1 MNKTKRETYGCYV
14 ESRNPEKANL
24 LTCMLYS
31 DCRVVP
37 RDIKLG
43 NKKLVREKY
52 IIDNSEQFPKQ
63 NPTSNFKILSID

>member
-1 MNKTKRETYGCYV
+1 
-14 ESRNPEKANL
+14 
-24 LTCMLYS
+24 MLCS

-37 RDIKLG
+37 RDIKLE

-63 NPTSNFKILSID
+63 NPTSNFKTLFID